1 MAIIKNLVGK
11 KFGRLTVV
19 SMAKERGN
27 RGQIKWNCVC
37 DCGNLHT
44 VTGECL
50 RSGKTKSC
58 GCLKLEYIEKNKFKK
73 NPNREEA
80 ILKVQYNH
88 LIRRHNEKSLEEVID
103 FKTFCQLS
111 KSKCHYC
118 GLDFSKS
125 IEDRNS
131 ESKTKKKISDVVL
144 KINGIDRLDSS
155 KGYTKDNVVPCC
167 KYCNNAKAE
176 MTKKQFLEWIKK
188 VYDFNKEII

>member
-19 SMAKERGN
+19 SMANERGN

-50 RSGKTKSC
+50 RGGKAKSC

-88 LIRRHNEKSLEEVID
+88 LIRRHNEKSSEEVID

-131 ESKTKKKISDVVL
+131 ESKTKKKISSVVL

-176 MTKKQFLEWIKK
+176 MTKNQFLEWIKK
-188 VYDFNKEII
+188 VYEFNKEII